1 MAVSTFF
8 LVHTIERFSKLQP
21 VTYRRIFNGYGV
33 YHQGAQFAILLND
46 QIYFRADEES
56 WCFYEEHAFTPFAS
70 HLMDDL
76 PCNFYRVPAESLSDL
91 DSLEYWMLIAIE
103 STRRSC
109 VGEVTDGRLT
119 AAR

>member
-8 LVHTIERFSKLQP
+8 LVQIIERFSKLQS

-46 QIYFRADEES
+46 QVYFRADEES
-56 WCFYEEHAFTPFAS
+56 WFFYEEHAFTPFAS
-70 HLMDDL
+70 HVMDDL
-76 PCNFYRVPAESLSDL
+76 PCNFYLVPAEAIVDI

-103 STRRSC
+103 STHRSC
-109 VGEVTDGRLT
+109 GAEIGDERL
-119 AAR
+119 AVIR